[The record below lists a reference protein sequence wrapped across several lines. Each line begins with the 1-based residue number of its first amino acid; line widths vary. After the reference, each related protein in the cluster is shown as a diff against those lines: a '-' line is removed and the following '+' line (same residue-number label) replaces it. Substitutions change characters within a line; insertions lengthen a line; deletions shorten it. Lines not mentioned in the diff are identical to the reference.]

1 MVRFAARIPAGTD
14 PDALRDALLRAGFR
28 HLDAAGIA
36 EQCDGH
42 ESMFSTTV
50 KRLTANGIRIDVL
63 AQSLREIGVE
73 VRCSAVP

>member
-1 MVRFAARIPAGTD
+1 MARFAARIPAGTD
-14 PDALRDALLRAGFR
+14 PDALLDALLRAGFR
-28 HLDAAGIA
+28 HLDAAEIA
-36 EQCDGH
+36 AQCGGH
-42 ESMFSTTV
+42 DYVLSTTV

>member
-1 MVRFAARIPAGTD
+1 MARFAARIPAGTD

-28 HLDAAGIA
+28 HLDVAEIA
-36 EQCDGH
+36 ELCTGH
-42 ESMFSTTV
+42 EYVFSATV

-73 VRCSAVP
+73 VRCSSVP

>member
-1 MVRFAARIPAGTD
+1 MARFAARIPSGTD
-14 PDALRDALLRAGFR
+14 PDALRDALLLAGFR
-28 HLDAAGIA
+28 HLDAAEIA
-36 EQCDGH
+36 ERCDGH
-42 ESMFSTTV
+42 DDELSTTV